1 MPMHFALQALFLLW
15 PAHILDAGHLEGFLL
30 APLDLRFEADPKE
43 EGPPPVNSQGEPAPP
58 RGGGTLRIA
67 TPGNPRPTKCQL
79 VARPWASIT
88 PILFTSQ
95 RLAIRQQ
102 VQTTPKNMSNNHV
115 SSFKAGGASNSS
127 TPDKSDTSF
136 VEAPVFCFL
145 FGFETD
151 QLNARAKTSK
161 PTRRRG
167 THAPSEE
174 RRLNPTCF
182 PNHQPGR
189 RACCSWT

>member
-67 TPGNPRPTKCQL
+67 TPGNLRPTKCQL

-115 SSFKAGGASNSS
+115 SSFNQGRRGASNSS
-127 TPDKSDTSF
+127 TPDKSDTLWKHPFFASYLDLRRTNSTPAQKLQNPPGA
-136 VEAPVFCFL
+136 EAHMRPVRS
-145 FGFETD
+145 GV
-151 QLNARAKTSK
+151 
-161 PTRRRG
+161 
-167 THAPSEE
+167 
-174 RRLNPTCF
+174 
-182 PNHQPGR
+182 
-189 RACCSWT
+189 